1 MYESNVEGVQKNSPD
16 YAKYWKMLQMGVPIG
31 AVKQAC
37 VRNRMDPTILEFDP
51 EKSLKSL
58 REGID
63 KGDLEYAKYWK
74 MLKVGVPMGAVKQ
87 ACVHD
92 RMDPAVMDLGFE
104 KFSLEGSEGGV
115 EPILH
120 NDREYEKYWKMLNVG
135 VPMGAVKQACVR
147 DRMDP
152 TAMDLDRKKSQKSYE
167 DRNGVESMLHDEREH
182 AKCSHNVRKK
192 DLQIAAAYQAHVRD
206 GMDPSISGSSKEKSL
221 MPKARKGRLNSI
233 GSTLRNDSQHAK
245 YWKIF
250 EVCLPIWTAKHVCVY
265 DGKDRSIAKSDYSG
279 VPLRDDPEYA
289 VYWKMLKIGLPMEA
303 AKHACVRDGKD
314 PSTMD
319 LDPDWIWV

>member
-1 MYESNVEGVQKNSPD
+1 MYGSNVEGVQKNSPD

-37 VRNRMDPTILEFDP
+37 VRNRMDPTILELDP

-63 KGDLEYAKYWK
+63 KGDQEYAKYWK

-104 KFSLEGSEGGV
+104 KISLEGSEGGM

-167 DRNGVESMLHDEREH
+167 DRNEVESILRDEREH

-192 DLQIAAAYQAHVRD
+192 DLQIGAAYQAHVRD
-206 GMDPSISGSSKEKSL
+206 GVNPSISGSSKEKSHL
-221 MPKARKGRLNSI
+221 PQARKGRFNSI
-233 GSTLRNDSQHAK
+233 GSTLRNDSQYAK

-250 EVCLPIWTAKHVCVY
+250 EVSLPIWTAKRVCAY
-265 DGKDRSIAKSDYSG
+265 DGKERSIAKSDYSG
-279 VPLRDDPEYA
+279 LLLRDDPEYA
-289 VYWKMLKIGLPMEA
+289 VYWKMLKMYVLNFFIF
-303 AKHACVRDGKD
+303 KD
-314 PSTMD
+314 S
-319 LDPDWIWV
+319 LSIYLLLLYL